1 MVLAALLGMA
11 PACGKKG
18 DPLPPLR
25 PTPAAVTGLRVAQRG
40 DQLEIRFTAPRAS
53 TDGARLPVL
62 EVELLV
68 ADREGDLP
76 KVALTRRIKVA
87 PGETVAESQPLPPPG
102 TALRVAARAIAKGHQ
117 GRPGELVRLTV
128 VPPLSPPRGLAAG
141 LTAEAVSLSWEGDV
155 PAPLPTPVPTPTP
168 TPPPGPKPDP
178 ASGPPTS
185 DSPVPAGVVG
195 AVPSAPLTTPAPGE
209 PTPPP
214 PGEPAEAPGEP
225 ALPTASPEGKAPKAP
240 PTPKPAPKPFTPGF
254 FIYRRAAGGRFEA
267 PLPGAAP
274 ERTFLD
280 PSPQPGES
288 VCYEVRAVASAEP
301 LVESAPSN
309 EACIDVKDIKAPAA
323 PTGLT
328 ALPRDDGVEI
338 SWSPS
343 SEADLMG
350 YRVYRVRRGGEYET
364 IAEVTVPE
372 TVFLDPAP
380 AGRTLRYVVTALDK
394 AGNES
399 PASDPVEVRRP
410 E

>member
-1 MVLAALLGMA
+1 VSRFRAEMVLAALLGMA

-168 TPPPGPKPDP
+168 TPPP
-178 ASGPPTS
+178 
-185 DSPVPAGVVG
+185 
-195 AVPSAPLTTPAPGE
+195 
-209 PTPPP
+209 
-214 PGEPAEAPGEP
+214 PGEPAQAPGEP

>member
-1 MVLAALLGMA
+1 
-11 PACGKKG
+11 
-18 DPLPPLR
+18 
-25 PTPAAVTGLRVAQRG
+25 VTGLRVAQRG

-117 GRPGELVRLTV
+117 GRPGELARLTV

-141 LTAEAVSLSWEGDV
+141 LTAEAVSLSWEGDL

-168 TPPPGPKPDP
+168 TPPP
-178 ASGPPTS
+178 
-185 DSPVPAGVVG
+185 
-195 AVPSAPLTTPAPGE
+195 PGE
-209 PTPPP
+209 S
-214 PGEPAEAPGEP
+214 AQAPGEP
-225 ALPTASPEGKAPKAP
+225 ALPPASPEGKAPKAP

-267 PLPGAAP
+267 PLPGAAVP
-274 ERTFLD
+274 ERTFVD

-309 EACIDVKDIKAPAA
+309 EACIDVKDIRAPAA

-328 ALPRDDGVEI
+328 ALPRDEGVEI

-343 SEADLMG
+343 SEPDLMG

-372 TVFLDPAP
+372 TVFVDPAP